1 MKSQFIKILSIEIFL
16 IIFALLNFFF
26 AKRFSYLLYLILL
39 FIITAVLFKY
49 NRVERRNE
57 KDKKDLLLIILISCL
72 LYYII
77 IYVAGLLVGFV
88 YTPYSKSPLGMFR
101 NLSTCFV
108 LVVLIEVLREIVIK
122 KGRYY
127 RSLIILSPIVFT
139 LLEIVTIFTVFQV
152 TSRHVGLEMF
162 LVAAVPCLCKNI
174 LLTFITYFSDRDN
187 ATVYHLMMNLP
198 TYFLPIFPAFSDYLN
213 TTFIALQTTLII
225 VVSLRILYFKRESI
239 KDARKFVYLDR
250 FQKVSNVVLFGLLLV
265 LVYLVSNLGR
275 FTIIAIG
282 SGSMNGTINKGDVV
296 LLDKKKATYEEG
308 DIIAFEQDGVV
319 VVHRIVSIN
328 EDDGNFTYKTKCDA
342 NNSIYQWEVKES
354 SIVGH
359 YLGRGLYIGW
369 PTIVLSEY
377 LDEK

>member
-39 FIITAVLFKY
+39 FIITAILFKF

-101 NLSTCFV
+101 NISTCFV
-108 LVVLIEVLREIVIK
+108 LVGLIEVLREIVIK

-225 VVSLRILYFKRESI
+225 VVSCSI
-239 KDARKFVYLDR
+239 I
-250 FQKVSNVVLFGLLLV
+250 S
-265 LVYLVSNLGR
+265 
-275 FTIIAIG
+275 
-282 SGSMNGTINKGDVV
+282 
-296 LLDKKKATYEEG
+296 
-308 DIIAFEQDGVV
+308 
-319 VVHRIVSIN
+319 
-328 EDDGNFTYKTKCDA
+328 
-342 NNSIYQWEVKES
+342 
-354 SIVGH
+354 
-359 YLGRGLYIGW
+359 
-369 PTIVLSEY
+369 
-377 LDEK
+377 

>member
-39 FIITAVLFKY
+39 FIITAILFKF

-101 NLSTCFV
+101 NISTCFV

-127 RSLIILSPIVFT
+127 RSLIILSPIVFS
-139 LLEIVTIFTVFQV
+139 LLEIVTIFTAFQV

-187 ATVYHLMMNLP
+187 AIVYHLMMNLP

-225 VVSLRILYFKRESI
+225 VVSLRVLYFKRESI

-250 FQKVSNVVLFGLLLV
+250 FQKVSNAVLFGLLLV

-328 EDDGNFTYKTKCDA
+328 EDDGNFTYKTKGDA
-342 NNSIYQWEVKES
+342 NNSIDQWEVKES